1 MSDPNKNY
9 ARKPDEISIRALL
22 LKAWEYFL
30 FVLKRWYV
38 IALFTLLLGAL
49 QYKKIVKVK
58 PTFPANVQM
67 SILPHDIAKEFKT
80 LIQIYTRL
88 LNSKMLMREILLEKI
103 DTLGT
108 ETLIINQYL
117 NLYFQHKPEDLDP
130 EIPNGFQFKNE
141 TIPTFTPLERA
152 VFKLVLDKISTP
164 LGNYKDGFVSF
175 GIDEK
180 LGLISISTSTP
191 DPVFSIQII
200 DLLLQKTIA
209 RIEKNTLF
217 SPKVAYEQMAVETDS
232 LARSYRNIYY
242 ELNTTRDRYERYLNL
257 PDSLIDE
264 RQRAAMHSKIIRLEV
279 EAEINKTDYLASLE
293 QLKVAKID
301 MDNETVLI
309 QLIDRTM
316 LPIEAYQP
324 SPKSAA
330 IKGGIGGFALALFLI
345 VSFKLFSDVLKEVDE
360 NETGEN
366 KGTKPPPR
374 RQGPFIRWL
383 NKGRAMMAYPFVALM
398 RKVKQLWRKKQAP
411 PGIL

>member
-1 MSDPNKNY
+1 
-9 ARKPDEISIRALL
+9 
-22 LKAWEYFL
+22 
-30 FVLKRWYV
+30 
-38 IALFTLLLGAL
+38 
-49 QYKKIVKVK
+49 
-58 PTFPANVQM
+58 
-67 SILPHDIAKEFKT
+67 
-80 LIQIYTRL
+80 
-88 LNSKMLMREILLEKI
+88 MREILLEKI